1 MTASMDTKVKVLS
14 ASDGTIVKE
23 LNDHSDNVTSAWY
36 TNDGI
41 KIISSSFDNTVIVW
55 NVED

>member
-1 MTASMDTKVKVLS
+1 MDTKVKVLS

-41 KIISSSFDNTVIVW
+41 KIISSSFDYTVIVW
-55 NVED
+55 NAED